1 MPGTVGRVPAPPS
14 TVAGAPPTPDAT
26 AGPPADRR
34 WSETPLGPP
43 GRWDPALRAVVE
55 LVLSAPVPMAL
66 AYGPQLALVYNDSF
80 AELIPAKHP
89 QAFGRPA
96 AEVFAEVWQL
106 PGVGDV
112 IERVYRTGEPFLER
126 DAPLPLFRDEPGFR
140 EQPLFT
146 RGYSPVRDSTG
157 GTVGVLTVAAE
168 APQVTQ
174 RLQNLSELASAL
186 AGTLTLD
193 DVARVTL
200 RNALSTFAADQ
211 VEFGVDDGSGWR
223 LVRRIRGEVLD
234 EADERLPP
242 LWRRHGAT
250 SPAPLVR
257 SADSGT
263 PSFATDGQPLLLS
276 AVDRHDEKIRA
287 LAALPLRT
295 PTLRGGL
302 TVGYRQPHRW
312 PPAERALLAASAE
325 LVAQAAERARRFE
338 TQHGTAQLLQRSMLP
353 EHLPDLPLLR
363 IAARYDAGVDGNA
376 AGGDFYDAFALPD
389 GRLAVVL
396 GDVAGHDVQAAALMG
411 QVRAALRALALS
423 DPDPVGVL
431 AGLDR
436 LVTSL
441 SAEAHSD
448 ELFVTVVY
456 GVIEPETDR
465 LTIAS
470 AGHPPPLVRRA
481 SPGQP
486 GVARYVEVPPGVPLG
501 LHGRRTAVT
510 VDFPPGDTLLLF
522 SDGVVER
529 RQRSLSDGFQA
540 LAGTVAGSATGDPRT
555 LCALASGAV
564 PGSTEDDVAV
574 LAVEHASTPS
584 RSASMEVPAE
594 PTAPGRVRHWMAGQL
609 NQWGVPEQVV
619 GAAVLCTSEL
629 TTNAL
634 LHAGTAARVEIDLSP
649 ERLLVSVADSGTRG
663 AVTRARTEKLS
674 SRGRGLGLIE
684 QLSDAWGT
692 DPTVRGS
699 TVWFEMM
706 IPATGGTEERP
717 GG

>member
-1 MPGTVGRVPAPPS
+1 MSGTVGRVPAPPA
-14 TVAGAPPTPDAT
+14 TVAGALPAPYPVA
-26 AGPPADRR
+26 APPAGHR
-34 WSETPLGPP
+34 WSDTPLGEPQ
-43 GRWDPALRAVVE
+43 RWDPALRAVVD

-66 AYGPQLALVYNDSF
+66 AYGAELALIYNDGF
-80 AELIPAKHP
+80 ADLIVPRHPA
-89 QAFGRPA
+89 AFGRPA
-96 AEVFAEVWQL
+96 AEVFEEVWHV

-112 IERVYRTGEPFLER
+112 LERVYRTGEPFLEKES
-126 DAPLPLFRDEPGFR
+126 PLAFVRNESRGSGPAY
-140 EQPLFT
+140 T
-146 RGYSPVRDSTG
+146 RGYSAIRDSTG
-157 GTVGVLTVAAE
+157 RIIGVLAVTAE
-168 APQVTQ
+168 TSLVTQ
-174 RLQNLSELASAL
+174 RLQSLSELASAL
-186 AGTLTLD
+186 SGTLTLD
-193 DVARVTL
+193 DVARVAL
-200 RNALSTFAADQ
+200 RSAVSTFDADQ
-211 VEFGVDDGSGWR
+211 VEFGVDDGPGWR
-223 LVRRIRGEVLD
+223 IVRRIGGEVLD

-242 LWRRHGAT
+242 LWRRHGVD
-250 SPAPLVR
+250 SHAPLVLT
-257 SADSGT
+257 ADSGS
-263 PSFATDGQPLLLS
+263 PMFISDGQPLLRS

-287 LAALPLRT
+287 LAVLPLRT
-295 PTLRGGL
+295 PSLRGGL
-302 TVGYRQPHRW
+302 AVGYRQPHLW
-312 PPAERALLAASAE
+312 PPAERALLSASAE
-325 LVAQAAERARRFE
+325 LVAQAGERARRFE

-389 GRLAVVL
+389 GQLAVVL

-423 DPDPVGVL
+423 DPDPAPVL

-436 LVTSL
+436 LVASL
-441 SAEAHSD
+441 SAEPNSD
-448 ELFVTVVY
+448 ELFVTVLY
-456 GVIEPETDR
+456 GLIEPDTAR

-470 AGHPPPLVRRA
+470 AGHPPPLIRRG
-481 SPGQP
+481 SPGRP
-486 GVARYVEVPPGVPLG
+486 ATVRYVEVAPGAPLG
-501 LHGRRTAVT
+501 LGGQPATVT
-510 VDFPPGDTLLLF
+510 VAFPPGDTLLLF

-529 RQRSLSDGFQA
+529 RQRSLTDGFDA
-540 LAGTVAGSATGDPRT
+540 LAATLAEASTGDPRT
-555 LCALASGAV
+555 LCALATRAV

-594 PTAPGRVRHWMAGQL
+594 PTAPGRVRHWLSAQL
-609 NQWGVPEQVV
+609 TIWAVPEQVISS
-619 GAAVLCTSEL
+619 AVLCTSEL

-663 AVTRARTEKLS
+663 AVTRTRTEKLS

-699 TVWFEMM
+699 TVWFEMLL
-706 IPATGGTEERP
+706 PAARADRP
-717 GG
+717 

>member
-14 TVAGAPPTPDAT
+14 TVAGALPIPHPTV
-26 AGPPADRR
+26 GPPAGRR
-34 WSETPLGPP
+34 WAETPLGPP
-43 GRWDPALRAVVE
+43 QHWDPALRAVVD

-66 AYGPQLALVYNDSF
+66 AYGNQLALIYNDGF
-80 AELIPAKHP
+80 GEVIGPKHP
-89 QAFGRPA
+89 EAFGRPA
-96 AEVFAEVWQL
+96 AEVFSEVWPV

-112 IERVYRTGEPFLER
+112 VERVYRTGEPFLER
-126 DAPLPLFRDEPGFR
+126 ETSLPLVRDESGLP
-140 EQPLFT
+140 EQSVFA

-157 GTVGVLTVAAE
+157 TVVGVLTVAAE
-168 APQVTQ
+168 ATQVTQ
-174 RLQNLSELASAL
+174 RLQNLGELASAL
-186 AGTLTLD
+186 SRTLTLD

-200 RNALSTFAADQ
+200 RNAISTFGADQ
-211 VEFGVDDGSGWR
+211 VEFGVDDGTGWR
-223 LVRRIRGEVLD
+223 LVRRVRGEVLD

-242 LWRRHGAT
+242 LWRRHDAD
-250 SPAPLVR
+250 SPAPLVVA
-257 SADSGT
+257 ADTGT
-263 PSFATDGQPLLLS
+263 PSFASDGQPLLHS

-287 LAALPLRT
+287 LAALPLGT
-295 PTLRGGL
+295 PNLRGGL
-302 TVGYRQPHRW
+302 TVGYRQPHFW
-312 PPAERALLAASAE
+312 PPAERALLTASAE

-423 DPDPVGVL
+423 DPAPVPVL

-436 LVTSL
+436 LVASL

-456 GVIEPETDR
+456 GLIEPDSER

-470 AGHPPPLVRRA
+470 AGHPPPLVRRG

-486 GVARYVEVPPGVPLG
+486 GTARYVEVPPGVPLG

-510 VDFPPGDTLLLF
+510 VEFPPGDTLLLF

-529 RQRSLSDGFQA
+529 RQRSLTDGFEA
-540 LAGTVAGSATGDPRT
+540 LAATVAGAATGDPRT
-555 LCALASGAV
+555 LCALATGAV

-594 PTAPGRVRHWMAGQL
+594 PTAPGRVRHWMTGQL
-609 NQWGVPEQVV
+609 TLWGVPEQVV
-619 GAAVLCTSEL
+619 GSAVLCTSEL

-706 IPATGGTEERP
+706 IPPSAGVP
-717 GG
+717 GHPEG